1 MRWDDLFADL
11 AGQLEAGLGAER
23 AELVAELTRAEGAG
37 IALADRCRA
46 HRGALRLSLVDGEVL
61 TGEVTDA
68 GPDWLLVSAAPHEHL
83 VPLSAVASAAGL
95 TERAAASE
103 GVPFARLG
111 ITSALRALARD
122 RQVVRVVALGTELVG
137 MVAAVGAD
145 HLDVAPIASDTMRPT
160 GDRVTVPLRALVRVS
175 HT

>member
-23 AELVAELTRAEGAG
+23 AELVAELTRAERAG

-46 HRGALRLSLVDGEVL
+46 HRGSLRLTLTDGELL
-61 TGEVTDA
+61 TGEVADA
-68 GPDWLLVSAAPHEHL
+68 GPDWLLLASPPHEHL
-83 VPLSAVASAAGL
+83 VPLTAVVSAAGL
-95 TERAAASE
+95 TERVASPEGAAL
-103 GVPFARLG
+103 ARLG

-122 RQVVRVVALGTELVG
+122 RQVVRVVAVGTEIIG

-145 HLDVAPIASDTMRPT
+145 HLDVAPMASDTMRPT
-160 GDRVTVPLRALVRVS
+160 GERVTVPLRALVRVS
-175 HT
+175 HG